1 MRLGFST
8 LLLAALLVPRL
19 ALADQ
24 GHLLLD
30 FERKDNAV
38 YELLPTSDQGYYAF
52 GLTGTGLAV
61 SRHQGDGSLVAS
73 FGTGGKL
80 SSTALSGSLGQVLL
94 ADGGFA
100 ACGTGF
106 VLARYDAVGAQKA
119 LSAAAVP
126 GGSSACKT
134 LLAQPDG
141 KFLLLGSSGSS
152 SRVVRLNA
160 DGSKDAGFAS
170 GGIASAEIGVI
181 HDGLLLA
188 DGSVLALSSG
198 SLLKL
203 GANGQADTSFG
214 SAGVVTL
221 PTTAGNGLTL
231 LAQGERILVLA
242 VVNDGSAELKL
253 LRYQANG
260 SLDASFGTAGVLATG
275 LYDSADAFLQF
286 RALQSDGQVGYY
298 LLGRDSPFSPR
309 NLGVRHF
316 SAEGVADKS
325 FGDQGLAL
333 MPSTGVLENQRAL
346 ALAVDSRGGLLV
358 GGGARNQ
365 TEDFLIYRLSSA
377 GQIDTAFG
385 ASLPDPDTSADAFDF
400 SDVVDA
406 VAGSLVMSNVV
417 TVSGINQPAEVFSQN
432 QAQGATLQPEISIN
446 GGEWVS
452 GRVFPRRTVSNGDR
466 LQLRVTAPAAKTSIQ
481 MSAFIG
487 STFDLWNVTSG
498 EGTTPPADTT
508 PDAFSFAPVSGAAL
522 DSLVES
528 ETVSISGINTTVPV
542 TAQDLEYSLNGGA
555 YTAAAGQLQAG
566 DRLRVRLRSAA
577 TPATSR
583 SGRLIVDS
591 TESADLIA
599 EFSVTTAEPPP
610 ADTTPDPISFAPRTG
625 VEPGALVESEVASIS
640 GINAATAIGV
650 QSGEFRI
657 NGGDYRSQ
665 AASVQSGDTVQLRH
679 TASLMFNASVSTLL
693 TVGDVATSFTSTTRA
708 QQPPPTD
715 TTPDAFQFLP
725 QSGAAAGALVVS
737 NRITVSGINAPAAIS
752 ISGGEYQI
760 GEAAF
765 TSAVGQIS
773 NGETVQLRLTAAAA
787 GGSAEAV
794 LSIGG
799 VSATFTVSSAAEPPP
814 GGGSQAQV
822 MDSSNRSVRIETDRG
837 QLRNVRSLAPAPDAP
852 GNLRFRNGMFAFDIE
867 NLAAGELVRVTLRL
881 PAGSAPNHYYKFG
894 PETGLPIDHYYRF
907 DFDAATGT
915 GARIEGDTVTLFLR
929 DNGRGDHDP
938 TPGRIADPGAPVFET
953 AAVSAEAGGGGA
965 LGLWSLLLA
974 LPALRSRRPQP
985 RG

>member
-1 MRLGFST
+1 MRLRFST
-8 LLLAALLVPRL
+8 LVLAALLVPRL

-38 YELLPTSDQGYYAF
+38 YELLPTGDQGFYAF

-73 FGTGGKL
+73 FGSGGQL

-160 DGSKDAGFAS
+160 GGSKDAGFAS

-203 GANGQADTSFG
+203 GANGQADATFG
-214 SAGVVTL
+214 RAGVVTL
-221 PTTAGNGLTL
+221 PATAGGLTL
-231 LAQGERILVLA
+231 LAQGERILVLTVA
-242 VVNDGSAELKL
+242 NDGSAELRL
-253 LRYQANG
+253 LRYQADG
-260 SLDASFGTAGVLATG
+260 SLDAGFGNAGVLSTS
-275 LYDSADAFLQF
+275 LYDSSDAFLQF
-286 RALQSDGQVGYY
+286 RALQPDGKGGYY

-316 SAEGVADKS
+316 SAEGVADQS

-333 MPSTGVLENQRAL
+333 MPSTGVLANQRAL

-365 TEDFLIYRLSSA
+365 SEDFVIYRLSSA

-432 QAQGATLQPEISIN
+432 QAQGASLQPEVSIN

-466 LQLRVTAPAAKTSIQ
+466 MQLRVTAPSAKTSIQ

-498 EGTTPPADTT
+498 DGSTPPADTT
-508 PDAFSFAPVSGAAL
+508 PDAFGFAPVSNAAL

-528 ETVSISGINTTVPV
+528 ETVTISGINTTVPV

-555 YTAAAGQLQAG
+555 YTAAAGQLQSG

-577 TPATSR
+577 TPATGR

-591 TESADLIA
+591 AESADLIA

-625 VEPGALVESEVASIS
+625 VEPGALVESEVVSIS

-657 NGGDYRSQ
+657 NGGDYRSE

-693 TVGDVATSFTSTTRA
+693 TVGEVATSFTSTTRA

-725 QSGAAAGALVVS
+725 QNDAAAGALVVS

-752 ISGGEYQI
+752 VTGGEYQI
-760 GEAAF
+760 GDAAF
-765 TSAVGQIS
+765 TSAAGQIS

-794 LSIGG
+794 LNIGG
-799 VSATFTVSSAAEPPP
+799 VSASFTVSSAAEPPP
-814 GGGSQAQV
+814 SGGSQAQV
-822 MDSSNRSVRIETDRG
+822 MDSSNRSVRVETDRG

-953 AAVSAEAGGGGA
+953 TAVSAEASGGGA

-974 LPALRSRRPQP
+974 LPALRRRQP